1 MAEYFL
7 GLVAKARYLV
17 GAPSEVE
24 LVLNLSHHFPRN
36 VCSRLSSCQDI
47 KSAYSMLQIEDH
59 HNNNTQRTNWK
70 RTPEGANNA
79 AVASGS
85 GTGGNSRNWRD
96 AGSNNRAVRATT
108 AEADDDAEPE
118 THPIA
123 NIFVGPEELLA
134 EDNVDNSCVKVEKS
148 PVIEVLI
155 GERPMLV
162 LLDSGSELS
171 CIDGNL
177 YREVKAIGV
186 EMCELPVQ
194 KTTIQGAFGG
204 KKKTISNQIF
214 LPLYISGEAQWRE
227 TVPSISIYDSRSVYH
242 DDPDG
247 SNIGRDEKKT
257 ERKCSF

>member
-1 MAEYFL
+1 MQLIKQTKEQAEEKTYSQKLLAKLKRLVRDEMMYGTYSSKSTSRMAEYFL

-36 VCSRLSSCQDI
+36 VCSRLSSCPDI

-162 LLDSGSELS
+162 LLDSAVHS
-171 CIDGNL
+171 CIEDA
-177 YREVKAIGV
+177 KAA
-186 EMCELPVQ
+186 
-194 KTTIQGAFGG
+194 TTTRAGA
-204 KKKTISNQIF
+204 Q
-214 LPLYISGEAQWRE
+214 PYA
-227 TVPSISIYDSRSVYH
+227 
-242 DDPDG
+242 
-247 SNIGRDEKKT
+247 
-257 ERKCSF
+257 